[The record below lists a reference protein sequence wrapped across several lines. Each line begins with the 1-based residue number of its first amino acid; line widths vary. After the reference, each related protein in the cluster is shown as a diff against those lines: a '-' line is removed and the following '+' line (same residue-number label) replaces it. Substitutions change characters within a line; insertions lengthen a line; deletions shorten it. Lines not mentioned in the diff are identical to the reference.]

1 VKAPGGSVNDAEK
14 AIAVARLLPVVVI
27 DDPRAAR
34 PLAAALK
41 RGGLRCAEI
50 TLRTAAAEEA
60 IRAMAADPDLVVGA
74 GTVLNAAQAA
84 RVIDAGAR
92 YIVTPGLSMEVVRHC
107 QARSVPVFP
116 GVATAS
122 ELMTALDAGIET
134 VKFFPAE
141 QLGGPATLN
150 ALAAP
155 FRTTR
160 FIPTGGVTATK
171 LPGYLRHP
179 AVLAVGGSWMVATS
193 LINAG
198 KFDEIARLSAEAVA
212 IATREGP
219 CQLSPPGRP
228 VIAGSTR
235 SPSARSCCDSILA
248 IPVSGRHARSGSGR
262 AAVSTTWR
270 AGSGAV
276 SGSGPRS

>member
-1 VKAPGGSVNDAEK
+1 VNGAAA
-14 AIAVARLLPVVVI
+14 AIAAARLLPVVVI
-27 DDPRAAR
+27 DDPRAAA

-60 IRAMAADPDLVVGA
+60 IRVMAADPDIVVGA
-74 GTVLNAAQAA
+74 GTVLNAQQAA

-92 YIVTPGLSMEVVRHC
+92 YIVTPGLSLQVVQHC

-141 QLGGPATLN
+141 PLGGLAMLN
-150 ALAAP
+150 SLAAP
-155 FRTTR
+155 FRMMR
-160 FIPTGGVTATK
+160 FIPTGGITAAK
-171 LPGYLRHP
+171 LPGYLCHP
-179 AVLAVGGSWMVATS
+179 AVLAVGGSWMVPTS

-198 KFDEIARLSAEAVA
+198 NFDEIARLTADAVA
-212 IATREGP
+212 IADSTQENP
-219 CQLSPPGRP
+219 CTLFSPGRP
-228 VIAGSTR
+228 LNAGSTR
-235 SPSARSCCDSILA
+235 SFSAR
-248 IPVSGRHARSGSGR
+248 RSPTGSV
-262 AAVSTTWR
+262 AAAASRPGSST
-270 AGSGAV
+270 AC
-276 SGSGPRS
+276 

>member
-1 VKAPGGSVNDAEK
+1 VNDVLD
-14 AIAVARLLPVVVI
+14 AITAARLLPVVVI
-27 DDPRAAR
+27 DDPQAAP

-50 TLRTAAAEEA
+50 TLRTAAAEQA
-60 IRAMAADPDLVVGA
+60 IRAMAADPGIVVGA
-74 GTVLNAAQAA
+74 GTVLSAAQAA
-84 RVIDAGAR
+84 RVIDAGAS

-141 QLGGPATLN
+141 PLGGVATLN

-155 FRTTR
+155 FRMMR
-160 FIPTGGVTATK
+160 FIPTGGVTPAN
-171 LPGYLRHP
+171 LSGYLRHP

-198 KFDEIARLSAEAVA
+198 NFDEIARLASEAVA
-212 IATREGP
+212 IADATRESP
-219 CQLSPPGRP
+219 CLLFSPGRP
-228 VIAGSTR
+228 MNAGSTR
-235 SPSARSCCDSILA
+235 SPSARSCCASIRA
-248 IPVSGRHARSGSGR
+248 IPASGRRARSGSGR
-262 AAVSTTWR
+262 AAASTTWR

-276 SGSGPRS
+276 SGCGPRW